1 MSDGPVVVVGD
12 VMRDVSVRLAGTPA
26 PGSDAPATIEV
37 RPGGSGANAA
47 AWLARLGERVVFA
60 ACVGD
65 DDVGGEAARALAEDG
80 VTTRLAVAEGHTG
93 ACVLIVAPDG
103 ERTML
108 TDPGANARLDPADLP
123 RDAFAPGGHLHL
135 SGYSL
140 LRPGSRAAAMAAL
153 TAAHQAGMRASVDP
167 SSAAPLRALGAE
179 AFLGL
184 AAGAGLVI
192 ATRAEAEVL
201 TGAADPERAAAA
213 LAEGRDE
220 VVLKLGAEGALW
232 RSGAGETVRVP
243 AAVPPSPV
251 VDQTGAGDAFAAA
264 WIAARRGGAGAR
276 DALDAAC
283 ALAAEVVTRPGAR

>member
-1 MSDGPVVVVGD
+1 MTEGPVVVVGD
-12 VMRDVSVRLAGTPA
+12 VMRDVSVRLAGVPA

-65 DDVGGEAARALAEDG
+65 DDVGGEAARVLAEDG

-103 ERTML
+103 ERTTF

-123 RDAFAPGGHLHL
+123 RDAFAAGGHLHL

-140 LRPGSRAAAMAAL
+140 LRPGSRAAATAAL
-153 TAAHQAGMRASVDP
+153 TAAREAGMRASVDP
-167 SSAAPLRALGAE
+167 SSTAPLRALGAE

-201 TGAADPERAAAA
+201 TGSADPERAAAA
-213 LAEGRDE
+213 LAEGRDG

-243 AAVPPSPV
+243 AAAPPRPV

>member
-167 SSAAPLRALGAE
+167 SSTAPLRALGAE

-243 AAVPPSPV
+243 AAAPPGPV
-251 VDQTGAGDAFAAA
+251 VDTD
-264 WIAARRGGAGAR
+264 RRRRRVRRRLDRRPPGGAGAR